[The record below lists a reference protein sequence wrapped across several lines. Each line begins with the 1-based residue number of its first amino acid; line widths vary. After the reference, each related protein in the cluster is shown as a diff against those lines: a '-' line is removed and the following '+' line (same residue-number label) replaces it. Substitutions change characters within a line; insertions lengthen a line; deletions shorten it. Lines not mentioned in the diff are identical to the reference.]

1 MYFDSS
7 QTNDLMEGVDVFVVE
22 PDFVEAPVFVF
33 FQRVLFL
40 MNEREG
46 RAVRSVYSSDPG

>member
-1 MYFDSS
+1 
-7 QTNDLMEGVDVFVVE
+7 MEGMDVFVAE

-46 RAVRSVYSSDPG
+46 RAVSSLYSSDPG